1 MKHAIPTQWLCCFGR
16 SLTLIKVIK
25 LVSIIAFGYET
36 ILCHTAD
43 YGLSTFERREME
55 YSLLIYIGYIFTYC
69 YYYAWGDLK
78 GALAYG
84 TVIENAKSFEIK
96 MRENVKI

>member
-16 SLTLIKVIK
+16 SLTLKRSSNWY
-25 LVSIIAFGYET
+25 LSFAFGYET

-78 GALAYG
+78 GALSYG
-84 TVIENAKSFEIK
+84 AVIENAQSFEIK